1 MRERHTLRLYFTTAV
16 FYQRSRSRA
25 SIDCARCAK
34 HFPNRHTTPSSVTD
48 SSTEKSPFSI
58 VATTNGG
65 ATEDEVATVE
75 PSTLNSSLMI
85 MVFTFV
91 VVFILIN
98 VTVVSLY
105 VYHKRQ
111 NMKEKEKSLK
121 RRFSEKRDD
130 SAKRSKVDKH
140 ENCGQIGYKSDSKP
154 DLNDVIKNDKAY
166 DNNSNFGRR
175 SKLSRQNSS
184 STIDTH
190 IKVREWIQQE
200 IVHRS
205 VKFCTMF
212 DVMS

>member
-1 MRERHTLRLYFTTAV
+1 M
-16 FYQRSRSRA
+16 
-25 SIDCARCAK
+25 IARVLQN
-34 HFPNRHTTPSSVTD
+34 FPDRYTTPSITD
-48 SSTEKSPFSI
+48 SGMKKSPFSI
-58 VATTNGG
+58 VATTSGSTV
-65 ATEDEVATVE
+65 AEEVATKEVE
-75 PSTLNSSLMI
+75 SSTLNSSLII
-85 MVFTFV
+85 MVFTFI

-98 VTVVSLY
+98 ITVVSMY
-105 VYHKRQ
+105 IYHKRQ
-111 NMKEKEKSLK
+111 SMKEKEKSLK
-121 RRFSEKRDD
+121 RRFSEKKDD
-130 SAKRSKVDKH
+130 SVKRSKTDKH

-205 VKFCTMF
+205 VKFQTMF
-212 DVMS
+212 DIIS